1 MDDYDL
7 PAGYAWEEEQSNN
20 LSAPQSDFQTVEQE
34 PLAPLEN
41 TVPPTIPNN
50 TSNIIEQTNNPH
62 NNDTSYGETLMPVYD
77 EHSETA
83 NQWLSGDFLFA
94 NVGAPFLIGLAVGFF
109 AKKILKL
116 ALFLAGA
123 AIVLLF
129 VSEYYGVTQVN
140 DEGLKNVAD
149 SASQLTQQSG
159 SFLMDRLSNIT
170 SKGLSATAGF
180 LAGLKLG

>member
-1 MDDYDL
+1 
-7 PAGYAWEEEQSNN
+7 
-20 LSAPQSDFQTVEQE
+20 
-34 PLAPLEN
+34 
-41 TVPPTIPNN
+41 
-50 TSNIIEQTNNPH
+50 
-62 NNDTSYGETLMPVYD
+62 MPVYD

-109 AKKILKL
+109 AKKVLKL